1 MRFVSNVDGV
11 IVTLVKLKYN
21 EADNEMESDGI
32 LFSVKVKK
40 GEVYEFDGSLA
51 EAVPTAAIEAEKGG
65 MAARK
70 VLTYDGRDGKTDYVL
85 KSEPLL
91 FDEAVG

>member
-1 MRFVSNVDGV
+1 M
-11 IVTLVKLKYN
+11 
-21 EADNEMESDGI
+21 
-32 LFSVKVKK
+32 KVKK

-51 EAVPTAAIEAEKGG
+51 ETVPTAAIEAEKGG

>member
-1 MRFVSNVDGV
+1 MSSTAALPR
-11 IVTLVKLKYN
+11 
-21 EADNEMESDGI
+21 
-32 LFSVKVKK
+32 LF
-40 GEVYEFDGSLA
+40 
-51 EAVPTAAIEAEKGG
+51 AAIEAEKGG